1 MRCAPFPIIGPS
13 KAALGAAVLGLM
25 TCGAGLT
32 NDEPPAATEA
42 ASRPLNL
49 LLSRAELRSFI
60 RDYELKTGEVHTAPI
75 DGEEVLVTAPGVL
88 APMRDASQ
96 DVGGGLF
103 APFLG
108 GHASQGRLADIRSG
122 SSQGPAARAGP
133 SGAGPAL
140 NARPCGL
147 PEGVPSARPQRYTLW
162 RGGICASDFRTN
174 EGR

>member
-1 MRCAPFPIIGPS
+1 
-13 KAALGAAVLGLM
+13 M

-103 APFLG
+103 APFWAVM
-108 GHASQGRLADIRSG
+108 HPRDAWRIFVPVPPK
-122 SSQGPAARAGP
+122 GP
-133 SGAGPAL
+133 
-140 NARPCGL
+140 L
-147 PEGVPSARPQRYTLW
+147 PEPDPPAPDPR
-162 RGGICASDFRTN
+162 
-174 EGR
+174 